1 MRSARV
7 GDEPRLCYCGGLGRA
22 KVIRQFLPLGK
33 GAVQMGRKMTSRVGK
48 MRSRTTLAAAVV
60 LTAMLLARSDAAMAA
75 NPLPLHDGFYL
86 DTDVACREA
95 YTAAMLQIMGDR
107 FESGN
112 NLCTIKTVSHEG
124 RAFTVTEECQ
134 ETSTGAKS
142 SGTLTMI
149 IPDDHTVVFGPE
161 DDPMR
166 YRYCP
171 ISSLPAAFKD
181 SQETVPD
188 TPPFQ

>member
-1 MRSARV
+1 MTRKNGEFCARTVFFAVAILTAVVMRSA
-7 GDEPRLCYCGGLGRA
+7 
-22 KVIRQFLPLGK
+22 
-33 GAVQMGRKMTSRVGK
+33 
-48 MRSRTTLAAAVV
+48 AA
-60 LTAMLLARSDAAMAA
+60 TAG

-86 DTDVACREA
+86 DADVACSEA

-112 NLCTIKTVSHEG
+112 NLCTIKKVSHEG
-124 RAFTVTEECQ
+124 RSFTVTEECQ

-142 SGTLTMI
+142 AGTLTMV
-149 IPDDHTVVFGPE
+149 IPDSHTVVFGTT

-171 ISSLPAAFKD
+171 IASLPGSFKN

>member
-1 MRSARV
+1 M
-7 GDEPRLCYCGGLGRA
+7 
-22 KVIRQFLPLGK
+22 K
-33 GAVQMGRKMTSRVGK
+33 GRKTALETGANKIGPMTRR
-48 MRSRTTLAAAVV
+48 MALFAAAA
-60 LTAMLLARSDAAMAA
+60 LMAA
-75 NPLPLHDGFYL
+75 LTPGSEATSAGHPLPLHDGFYL
-86 DTDVACREA
+86 DAEVACREA

-112 NLCTIKTVSHEG
+112 DLCTIKAVSREG
-124 RAFTVTEECQ
+124 RSFTLSNECQ

-142 SGTLTMI
+142 AGTLTMV
-149 IPDDHTVVFGPE
+149 IPDDHTIVLGPE

-171 ISSLPAAFKD
+171 IASLPAVFGN
-181 SQETVPD
+181 SQETVPA

>member
-1 MRSARV
+1 
-7 GDEPRLCYCGGLGRA
+7 LCYCIAVGGTTRCFDGSFPDEGRGA
-22 KVIRQFLPLGK
+22 KQGNMTGK
-33 GAVQMGRKMTSRVGK
+33 VRKMCC
-48 MRSRTTLAAAVV
+48 RTVPSAAAV
-60 LTAMLLARSDAAMAA
+60 LTAVLLARSGAAIAG

-86 DTDVACREA
+86 DADVPCREA

-112 NLCTIKTVSHEG
+112 NLCTIKSVSHEG
-124 RAFTVTEECQ
+124 RSFTVTDECQ

-142 SGTLTMI
+142 AGTLTMV
-149 IPDDHTVVFGPE
+149 IPDNHTVVFGPE
-161 DDPMR
+161 DDPMK

-171 ISSLPAAFKD
+171 ISSLPATFKD